1 MKEPLVGLLYIV
13 ILIAIASSFFYAL
26 VSGAAWAFFV
36 WFVSSNVAVS
46 VFLGTLITITLLL
59 FLATRQGVRR

>member
-36 WFVSSNVAVS
+36 WFVSDDIRTS
-46 VFLGTLITITLLL
+46 VFLGTLVTITLLL
-59 FLATRQGVRR
+59 FLATRQGGRR

>member
-1 MKEPLVGLLYIV
+1 MKQVIPGMGLIIL
-13 ILIAIASSFFYAL
+13 LIALFSSVVYAF
-26 VSGAAWAFFV
+26 VSGAAWSFAV
-36 WFVSSNVAVS
+36 WFVSSDVAVS